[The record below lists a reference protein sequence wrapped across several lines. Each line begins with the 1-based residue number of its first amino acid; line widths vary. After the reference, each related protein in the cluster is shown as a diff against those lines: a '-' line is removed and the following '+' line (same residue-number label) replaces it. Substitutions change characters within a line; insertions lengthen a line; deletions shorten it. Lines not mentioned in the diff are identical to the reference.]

1 MNGRKKKVL
10 FFQENLYRE
19 INQFYF
25 VFSRARNALMYIQFV
40 FRFAIVQSKKIAPT
54 LLMQLL
60 GYLIIEHKYIFIKTR
75 ERERKIIILLKR
87 RQIWVVFKYISA
99 LNFDMALTKWK
110 QSTLNLNGPQ
120 KKTFSKTHM
129 KQKKNCIQWKKKAE
143 STLRPIEN

>member
-40 FRFAIVQSKKIAPT
+40 FRFAIVQSKKIAST

-75 ERERKIIILLKR
+75 EREREKNNHFAEEKTDLGCV
-87 RQIWVVFKYISA
+87 QIYKC
-99 LNFDMALTKWK
+99 TK
-110 QSTLNLNGPQ
+110 L
-120 KKTFSKTHM
+120 
-129 KQKKNCIQWKKKAE
+129 
-143 STLRPIEN
+143 